1 MNTRGRPTYVAPT
14 LPSFELSSRPTRV
27 PPTRF
32 QGSKRKLVGWIGAR
46 LAPLQF
52 DTALDA
58 FGGTGSVSY
67 ELKRMGKAVTYNDVL
82 QFNRLIGVALI
93 ENGRH
98 QLTAAMMDR
107 VVERHAGAS
116 YGDFVERT
124 FGDIYFTDSENRWV
138 DTAIQN
144 IRRLSGRVRRA
155 IAYSALF
162 QSALAKRPYNL
173 FHRANLYMRH
183 ADVTRSF
190 GNKTSWDRP
199 FEDHFRRF
207 AGEINEAVF
216 DDGHPCHAVSR
227 DVIDVE
233 GNFDLVYIDP
243 PYTNAKGVGVNYRQF
258 YHFLE
263 GLTDYDGWS
272 ARVDWS
278 SKHRRLIPTPDRWC
292 CPGQLADAFE
302 AVFQRFSDS
311 TLVVSYR
318 SDGIPSIEELAA
330 MLKRYKKRVT
340 VVQYRTYQYAL
351 STNRQSKE
359 TLLIAE

>member
-1 MNTRGRPTYVAPT
+1 MTTRGQPTLVAPT
-14 LPSFELSSRPTRV
+14 RHSFELSTRPTRV
-27 PPTRF
+27 PATRF
-32 QGSKRKLVGWIGAR
+32 QGSKRKLVGWIGAQ

-67 ELKRMGKAVTYNDVL
+67 ELKRLGKAITYNDVL

-93 ENGRH
+93 ENSRR
-98 QLTAAMMDR
+98 QLTSAMMDR
-107 VVERHAGAS
+107 VVQRDLDAS
-116 YGDFVERT
+116 YDDFIERT
-124 FGDIYFTDSENRWV
+124 FGDIYFTDQENRWI
-138 DTAIQN
+138 DTAVQN
-144 IRRLSGRVRRA
+144 IRRISCPLRQA

-173 FHRANLYMRH
+173 FHRANLYMRQ
-183 ADVTRSF
+183 ADVARSF
-190 GNKTSWDRP
+190 GNKASWDRP

-207 AGEINEAVF
+207 AREINEAVF
-216 DDGHPCHAVSR
+216 DNGRTCRALSR

-243 PYTNAKGVGVNYRQF
+243 PYTNAKRVGLNYRQF

-263 GLTDYDGWS
+263 GLTDYDGWP

-278 SKHRRLIPTPDRWC
+278 SKHRRLIPAPDRWC
-292 CPGQLADAFE
+292 SPAQLADAFE
-302 AVFQRFSDS
+302 AVFQRFADS

-330 MLKRYKKRVT
+330 MLKRYKNRVT
-340 VVQYRTYQYAL
+340 VTQYRTYQYAL

-359 TLLIAE
+359 MLLIAE